1 MIRKAE
7 IDDSSRIA
15 DIQIFGWRNAYRG
28 IINDEVLFKKLN
40 IEKKSQMI
48 RNVLEEGD
56 EEWLVYEDNGIIK
69 GMMIQGK
76 SRDEDK
82 KESFELWAI
91 YVDPL
96 MMRNGIG
103 QKMIEYCEET
113 ARKRGYKENTVWVLE
128 KNKIGR
134 SFYEK
139 NGYKEDGKKQN
150 IEEYNA
156 VEVRYCKEI

>member
-1 MIRKAE
+1 
-7 IDDSSRIA
+7 
-15 DIQIFGWRNAYRG
+15 
-28 IINDEVLFKKLN
+28 
-40 IEKKSQMI
+40 
-48 RNVLEEGD
+48 
-56 EEWLVYEDNGIIK
+56 
-69 GMMIQGK
+69 
-76 SRDEDK
+76 
-82 KESFELWAI
+82 
-91 YVDPL
+91 
-96 MMRNGIG
+96 MRNGIG